1 MPTSV
6 NTSQRGVQLP
16 ITSVIQCINVS
27 IFFVP
32 VKINL
37 YIIIEVYEQ
46 FKTVNSV
53 V

>member
-27 IFFVP
+27 IFFV